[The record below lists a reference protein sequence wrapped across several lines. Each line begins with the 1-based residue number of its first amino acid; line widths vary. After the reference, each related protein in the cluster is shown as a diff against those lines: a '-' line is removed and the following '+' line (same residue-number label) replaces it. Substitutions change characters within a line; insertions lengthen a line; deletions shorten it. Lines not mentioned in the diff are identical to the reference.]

1 MSGLH
6 EKDSWPFGLGSPH
19 PPKQQGASSTGQNR
33 AIEGL
38 GGLAVSADHISVPW
52 PCLIAPSFG
61 HASTSCARQ
70 GSTTAAQYTYLSF
83 YTLRQAP
90 CSFLA
95 FSVAMNWSLRGSRQ
109 GRGKQRRGWRREE
122 GALPCI
128 CIPSL
133 QTRRRID

>member
-1 MSGLH
+1 MRRTAGHL
-6 EKDSWPFGLGSPH
+6 DWAPH
-19 PPKQQGASSTGQNR
+19 IPLSSREPAAQAKTGR
-33 AIEGL
+33 SKGW